1 MRLRHWI
8 STLFLG
14 FVLLA
19 CGGSKNSTQTPL
31 ETLKAYTQAVKK
43 NDAAE
48 MKRLLSKGSLK
59 MAQNEAQAQNIPV
72 DEIVKRQTLF
82 PQNLKTVEF
91 RNEKIEGEKATI
103 EVKNAYG
110 TYDVVPFVK
119 EDAEWKIDQERS
131 ADELIKQVEE
141 ENRRLDEQINQG
153 RQP

>member
-1 MRLRHWI
+1 MRLRQTI
-8 STLFLG
+8 SILLLA
-14 FVLLA
+14 VALLA
-19 CGGSKNSTQTPL
+19 CGESKGSTQTPL

-43 NDAAE
+43 NDIAQ
-48 MKRLLSKGSLK
+48 MKRLLSNGSLK
-59 MAQNEAQAQNIPV
+59 MAQNEAQAQNVPI
-72 DEIVKRQTLF
+72 DEVVKRQTLF

-110 TYDVVPFVK
+110 TYDVVPFIK
-119 EDAEWKIDQERS
+119 ENGEWKIDQERS

-141 ENRRLDEQINQG
+141 ENRRLEEQINQS